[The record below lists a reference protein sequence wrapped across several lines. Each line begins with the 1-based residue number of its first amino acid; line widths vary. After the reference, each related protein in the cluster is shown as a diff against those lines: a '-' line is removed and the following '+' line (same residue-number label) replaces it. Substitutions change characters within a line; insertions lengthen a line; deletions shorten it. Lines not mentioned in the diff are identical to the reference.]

1 MLIAPLSANTLAKMS
16 HGQCDNLLTC
26 VARAWD
32 FALPLI
38 VAPAMNTLM
47 WTHPFTEQQLN
58 TLRSLG
64 INVIPPISK
73 VLACGDIGT
82 GAMASVDEIVA
93 VVQTTLATKS
103 PQSSVPAQQPQ
114 PATSALA
121 AASAQQ

>member
-1 MLIAPLSANTLAKMS
+1 MLIAPLSANTLAKIA

-32 FALPLI
+32 YAQHPLL

-64 INVIPPISK
+64 IHVIPPISK

-82 GAMASVDEIVA
+82 GAMAAVDDIVSSVT
-93 VVQTTLATKS
+93 TTL
-103 PQSSVPAQQPQ
+103 SVRAAQQRQ
-114 PATSALA
+114 PATSAVA
-121 AASAQQ
+121 AALAPQ